1 MNDALLPAGDG
12 HTELSED
19 DRVGLIP
26 SYIAT
31 RGDLFA
37 AEQRN
42 IAVALLRRAPS
53 VPDLLDDGYLR
64 GLHRDLFGQVWEWA
78 GRYRR
83 FETNIGIDPKQISVA
98 VRMLVHDI
106 FAWVD
111 NETYEPD
118 ELAVR
123 FHHRL
128 VAIRTSPVMGWLRLN
143 PWDPFPNGNGR
154 HGRVAAEYLA
164 MALGRQRFGWGIGL
178 DVDTEELRAI
188 YRRALQ
194 RADALPGWIAV
205 GLAIG
210 DIDELLTFARS

>member
-1 MNDALLPAGDG
+1 MNDALLPVGDG

-42 IAVALLRRAPS
+42 IAVALLRRPPS
-53 VPDLLDDGYLR
+53 VADLLDDGYLR
-64 GLHRDLFGQVWEWA
+64 GLHRDMFGQVWEWA
-78 GRYRR
+78 SRYRR
-83 FETNIGIDPKQISVA
+83 LETNIGIDPKQIAVS
-98 VRMLVHDI
+98 VRMLVHDVL
-106 FAWVD
+106 AWVD

-128 VAIRTSPVMGWLRLN
+128 VVIH
-143 PWDPFPNGNGR
+143 PFPNGNGR
-154 HGRVAAEYLA
+154 HSRVAAEYLV
-164 MALGRQRFGWGIGL
+164 MALGRRRFGWGVGL
-178 DVDTEELRAI
+178 VVDTEELRAI
-188 YRRALQ
+188 YRKALQ
-194 RADALPGWIAV
+194 RADA
-205 GLAIG
+205 G

>member
-98 VRMLVHDI
+98 VRMLVHDV

-128 VAIRTSPVMGWLRLN
+128 VAIH
-143 PWDPFPNGNGR
+143 PFPNGNGR

-194 RADALPGWIAV
+194 RADA
-205 GLAIG
+205 G

>member
-1 MNDALLPAGDG
+1 MNGALLPVGDG

-98 VRMLVHDI
+98 VRMLVHDV
-106 FAWVD
+106 FVWVD

-128 VAIRTSPVMGWLRLN
+128 VAIH
-143 PWDPFPNGNGR
+143 PFPNGNGR

-188 YRRALQ
+188 YSRALQ
-194 RADALPGWIAV
+194 RADA
-205 GLAIG
+205 G

>member
-1 MNDALLPAGDG
+1 MNGALLPVGDG

-26 SYIAT
+26 SFIAT

-98 VRMLVHDI
+98 VRMLVHDV
-106 FAWVD
+106 FVWVD

-128 VAIRTSPVMGWLRLN
+128 VAIH
-143 PWDPFPNGNGR
+143 PFPNGNGR

-188 YRRALQ
+188 YSRALQ
-194 RADALPGWIAV
+194 RADA
-205 GLAIG
+205 G